1 VRPPAAGPTT
11 ILGLAIGLT
20 GAALAVWC
28 ILTFVFVGKG
38 TPAPFDPPRLLVI
51 RGPYRYLRNPMY
63 LGAGLVLGGAAIYYR
78 SIALLGYAALFLIAS
93 HLFVVWY
100 EEPTLT
106 RLFGTEY
113 QAYRHAVRRW
123 LPRIQR
129 GSG

>member
-1 VRPPAAGPTT
+1 MRPPAAGPTT